1 MKKLI
6 LFVLL
11 IASFGAS
18 AQNQDVNPYGGIYY
32 NDHSNYR
39 MEGANGLPRTDHTNL
54 DTLTNVLKGDLR
66 FDTLNAVV
74 VVYNGTTWVDLT
86 STGGAASTISLDDA
100 SLVVV
105 PVTNVQAFADGVD
118 AALLKAR
125 GTGVSTTYVSTVSV
139 GGTTFA
145 QPDVS
150 GEIYSDQGYF
160 SISHT
165 GATGIT
171 VADLTQTSTYVY
183 IDNAGALQQQT
194 TEPTRQDWSRKMFTM
209 RIGVNTTTNTII
221 GFEYLNNPIGHY
233 ANSMRDIYSYL
244 LAQGIPFK
252 KDQSVTGRATDLGFN
267 VGAGSLLEFGGTGDI
282 DNANIKNFNAVSNA
296 SYTLLSRTGIVSVQ
310 TDLVK
315 FWDNAGTITALGST
329 TLVGHR
335 LFRYSDGAFA
345 MQYGQGNYA
354 NMALAKAGVLSEEY
368 VLNPLLE
375 DATLFGWWFIQ
386 STATNTGGTT
396 LTDFVEY
403 TIGMQGASS
412 TDHNT
417 LDQSYDQGG
426 AGVGRTIVA
435 DNGAVKIE
443 GADGLLVT
451 GTFGSG
457 AVPEISGAGTRMFF
471 NPAKSAFRVGT
482 VTGSEWDDASIGQL
496 STALGE
502 GSIASATNSTAIGLN
517 TTASGLRS
525 TAIGSSTT
533 ASGSTSTA
541 MGRTTVASGSTSTAM
556 GRETTAESFSETAIG
571 LYNTDYTPTST
582 VSWSATDRLLVI
594 GNGQSG
600 ALSDA
605 LIITKNGNLTMP
617 TTTGALTPPKLTT
630 TARDALTPD
639 AGMMI
644 YNTTTNKGQQYN
656 GTIWNDLF

>member
-18 AQNQDVNPYGGIYY
+18 AQNQDANPYGGVYY

-39 MEGANGLPRTDHTNL
+39 MYGADVLTRTDRATAEARTGVIQGDHCL
-54 DTLTNVLKGDLR
+54 DTLTGLVMYYYGSAWIDI
-66 FDTLNAVV
+66 
-74 VVYNGTTWVDLT
+74 T
-86 STGGAASTISLDDA
+86 SGVSSAASITLDDA

-125 GTGVSTTYVSTVSV
+125 GTGVSTSYVSTVSV

-171 VADLTQTSTYVY
+171 VADLTETSTYVY
-183 IDNAGALQQQT
+183 IDNAGNRQQQT

-209 RIGVNTTTNTII
+209 RIGVNTSTNTII

-282 DNANIKNFNAVSNA
+282 DNANIKNFDAVSNA

-375 DATLFGWWFIQ
+375 DATFFGWWFIQ

-417 LDQSYDQGG
+417 LDQAYDQGG

-435 DNGAVKIE
+435 DNGAVEIT
-443 GADGLLVT
+443 GAGGLSIADGTEAVGYVLT
-451 GTFGSG
+451 SDASGHGTWESPIVRQ
-457 AVPEISGAGTRMFF
+457 ASLTITTAQVLALNSTPLTIAAAPGAGF
-471 NPAKSAFRVGT
+471 AIDVLSASMKMT
-482 VTGSEWDDASIGQL
+482 YN
-496 STALGE
+496 
-502 GSIASATNSTAIGLN
+502 SIAYTTNIQLE
-517 TTASGLRS
+517 L
-525 TAIGSSTT
+525 
-533 ASGSTSTA
+533 
-541 MGRTTVASGSTSTAM
+541 
-556 GRETTAESFSETAIG
+556 F
-571 LYNTDYTPTST
+571 
-582 VSWSATDRLLVI
+582 
-594 GNGQSG
+594 
-600 ALSDA
+600 
-605 LIITKNGNLTMP
+605 
-617 TTTGALTPPKLTT
+617 TTGA
-630 TARDALTPD
+630 TAPQVFWASSLGLSSSAITRSQNTSGSANQLIENAALTVTVATGDPT
-639 AGMMI
+639 AGDSDI
-644 YNTTTNKGQQYN
+644 TVYVSYRIIT
-656 GTIWNDLF
+656 L

>member
-18 AQNQDVNPYGGIYY
+18 AQNQDVNPYGGVYY

-39 MEGANGLPRTDHTNL
+39 MAGANGLPRTDHTNL

-66 FDTLNAVV
+66 FDTINAVV

-86 STGGAASTISLDDA
+86 SSGGSASTITLDDA

-105 PVTNVQAFADGVD
+105 PVTEVQAFADGVD
-118 AALLKAR
+118 AALLRAR
-125 GTGVSTTYVSTVSV
+125 GTGVSTSYVSTVAI

-145 QPDVS
+145 QPAVE
-150 GEIYSDQGYF
+150 GEIHSDQGYF
-160 SISHT
+160 SISYG

-171 VADLTQTSTYVY
+171 VADFSQTSTYVY

-209 RIGVNTTTNTII
+209 RIGVNTSTNVIL
-221 GFEYLNNPIGHY
+221 GFEYFNNPIGHY
-233 ANSMRDIYSYL
+233 ANSIRDIYTYL
-244 LAQGIPFK
+244 IAQGIPFK

-282 DNANIKNFNAVSNA
+282 DNANIKNFDAVSNA

-375 DATLFGWWFIQ
+375 DATFFGWWFIQ

-417 LDQSYDQGG
+417 LDQAYDQGG
-426 AGVGRTIVA
+426 SGVGRSIVA

-451 GTFGSG
+451 GTYGSG

-471 NPAKSAFRVGT
+471 NPAKAAFRVGG
-482 VTGSEWDDASIGQL
+482 VGSTEWDDANIGESSISMG
-496 STALGE
+496 A
-502 GSIASATNSTAIGLN
+502 
-517 TTASGLRS
+517 
-525 TAIGSSTT
+525 STT
-533 ASGSTSTA
+533 ASGDKSFAIGDFTTATGETSTA
-541 MGRTTVASGSTSTAM
+541 MGKETIASGELSTAI
-556 GRETTAESFSETAIG
+556 GEGTTAESLAEAVIG
-571 LYNTDYTPTST
+571 LFNTDYTPTST
-582 VSWSATDRLLVI
+582 GTWSATDRLFVI
-594 GNGQSG
+594 GNGTTNG
-600 ALSDA
+600 ARADA
-605 LIITKNGNLTMP
+605 LIIQKNGNLTMP

-630 TARDALTPD
+630 TERDALTPD